1 MKNEKEDNVND
12 DEKKNENE
20 DEKKSK
26 EEEEEEEDEKKSNEE
41 EEDEKKSKEEE
52 EDEKKSKDADED
64 DVSES
69 LLPITCACTVGS
81 CQVLFVNQ
89 LTSPQPLSLFCS
101 YFLFV
106 ILYCFCRHSLSV

>member
-26 EEEEEEEDEKKSNEE
+26 EEEE
-41 EEDEKKSKEEE
+41 
-52 EDEKKSKDADED
+52 DEKKSKDADED

-69 LLPITCACTVGS
+69 VLPITCACTVGS

-106 ILYCFCRHSLSV
+106 IFSVLFYFLSFFVCLS